1 MRTTHEPDDDFVNRL
16 ELEIGAELRR
26 RRTPVTPA
34 PWLMRTRLRVAA
46 AAATLAIVSM
56 AAGGAVVAATYRAT
70 DAEQRDQLVS
80 AYEQRAALAQ
90 QRLALAAD
98 RLRTT
103 EQRVSVG
110 SAGPLDAMADRIRV
124 VEADAEL
131 SRTRSQLAEVRLTG
145 REPETNVLA
154 ALVSGQ
160 DFVSERWRLDLLTPT
175 LALDVEKQRLQE
187 TRRRVDV
194 GAAPAHDAT
203 VSRSRIGELE
213 AAMAAVQRK
222 LAIRQRFLK
231 KELGAAEADLRI
243 QETDAETRQTALRLK
258 IMVAAE
264 EATATQRKFAVGL
277 GQQTDVAESSLRLR
291 ELETDLAKSEL
302 DLARVRAQ
310 IAQVKGK

>member
-1 MRTTHEPDDDFVNRL
+1 MRTNHEPDDDFVNRL

-26 RRTPVTPA
+26 RRAATPA

-46 AAATLAIVSM
+46 AAAMLAVVSM
-56 AAGGAVVAATYRAT
+56 AAGGAVVAASYHAK
-70 DAEQRDQLVS
+70 DSEQRDQLVS
-80 AYEQRAALAQ
+80 AYEQRVSLATQRYALAN
-90 QRLALAAD
+90 D
-98 RLRTT
+98 RMRIT

-110 SAGPLDAMADRIRV
+110 TAAPLDAMQDRVRV
-124 VEADAEL
+124 AEAEAEL
-131 SRTRSQLAEVRLTG
+131 ARIRSQLAEVRLTG

-160 DFVSERWRLDLLTPT
+160 DFVSDRWRLDLMTPR

-187 TRRRVDV
+187 MQRRVDV
-194 GAAPAHDAT
+194 GAAPAHDVT

-213 AAMAAVQRK
+213 AAMAAVERK

-258 IMVAAE
+258 ITLAAE
-264 EATATQRKFAVGL
+264 EAKDAQKKFTVGL
-277 GQQTDVAESSLRLR
+277 AQQTDVAEASLRLR
-291 ELETDLAKSEL
+291 ELEADLAKAEL

-310 IAQVKGK
+310 IAQLK

>member
-1 MRTTHEPDDDFVNRL
+1 MRPTHEPDDNFVTRL

-26 RRTPVTPA
+26 RRTVTPA
-34 PWLMRTRLRVAA
+34 PFLMRTRLRVAA
-46 AAATLAIVSM
+46 AAAMLTIVSM
-56 AAGGAVVAATYRAT
+56 VTGGAVVAATYHAK
-70 DAEQRDQLVS
+70 DVEQRDQLVS
-80 AYEQRAALAQ
+80 AYEQRASLAQ
-90 QRLALAAD
+90 QRLALVAD
-98 RLRTT
+98 RLRIT

-110 SAGPLDAMADRIRV
+110 TADPLDAMQDRVRV
-124 VEADAEL
+124 AEAEAEL
-131 SRTRSQLAEVRLTG
+131 SRIKSQLAEVRLTG

-160 DFVSERWRLDLLTPT
+160 DFVSERWRLDLMTPR

-187 TRRRVDV
+187 AQRRVDV
-194 GAAPAHDAT
+194 GAGPAHDVT

-213 AAMAAVQRK
+213 AAMAAVERK

-243 QETDAETRQTALRLK
+243 QEIDAETRQTALRLK
-258 IMVAAE
+258 IVLAAE
-264 EATATQRKFAVGL
+264 EAKVAQKKFNVGL
-277 GQQTDVAESSLRLR
+277 AQQTDVAEASLRLR
-291 ELETDLAKSEL
+291 ELEAELAKSEL

>member
-26 RRTPVTPA
+26 RRAAPPA
-34 PWLMRTRLRVAA
+34 SWLFRTRLRVTAA
-46 AAATLAIVSM
+46 AAMLAVVSM
-56 AAGGAVVAATYRAT
+56 AAGAAVVAASYHAK
-70 DAEQRDQLVS
+70 DSEQRDQLVS
-80 AYEQRAALAQ
+80 AYEQRVSLATQRYALAN
-90 QRLALAAD
+90 D
-98 RLRTT
+98 RMRIT

-110 SAGPLDAMADRIRV
+110 TADPLEAMQDRVRV
-124 VEADAEL
+124 AETEAEL
-131 SRTRSQLAEVRLTG
+131 ARIRSQLAEVRLTG

-160 DFVSERWRLDLLTPT
+160 DFVSDRWRLDLLPPRF
-175 LALDVEKQRLQE
+175 ALDLEKQRLEE
-187 TRRRVDV
+187 TQRRVDV
-194 GAAPAHDAT
+194 GAAPAHDVT

-213 AAMAAVQRK
+213 AAMAAVERK

-264 EATATQRKFAVGL
+264 EAKSTQLRFNVGL
-277 GQQTDVAESSLRLR
+277 AQQTDVAEASLRLR
-291 ELETDLAKSEL
+291 ELEADLAKSEL

>member
-26 RRTPVTPA
+26 RRAPVTPA
-34 PWLMRTRLRVAA
+34 PWLMRTHLRVAA
-46 AAATLAIVSM
+46 AAAMLAIVSM
-56 AAGGAVVAATYRAT
+56 AAGGAVVAATYHAT
-70 DAEQRDQLVS
+70 DVEQRDQLVS

-98 RLRTT
+98 RMRLT

-110 SAGPLDAMADRIRV
+110 TAAVLDAMQDRVRV
-124 VEADAEL
+124 AEAEL
-131 SRTRSQLAEVRLTG
+131 SRIKSQLAEVRLTG

-160 DFVSERWRLDLLTPT
+160 DFVSERWRLDLMTPR
-175 LALDVEKQRLQE
+175 LALDVEKQRMQE
-187 TRRRVDV
+187 AQRRVDV
-194 GAAPAHDAT
+194 GAAPALDVI

-213 AAMAAVQRK
+213 AAIAAVERK

-258 IMVAAE
+258 ITLAAE
-264 EATATQRKFAVGL
+264 EARATQRKFAVGL
-277 GQQTDVAESSLRLR
+277 AQQTDVAESSLRLR
-291 ELETDLAKSEL
+291 ELEAELAKSDL

-310 IAQVKGK
+310 IAQLKGK

>member
-1 MRTTHEPDDDFVNRL
+1 MRTNHEPDDDFVNRL

-26 RRTPVTPA
+26 RRAATPA

-46 AAATLAIVSM
+46 AAAMLVVVSM
-56 AAGGAVVAATYRAT
+56 AAGGAVVAASYHAK
-70 DAEQRDQLVS
+70 DSEQRDQLVS
-80 AYEQRAALAQ
+80 AYEQRVSLATQRYALAN
-90 QRLALAAD
+90 D
-98 RLRTT
+98 RMRIT

-110 SAGPLDAMADRIRV
+110 TAAPLDAMQERV
-124 VEADAEL
+124 RVAEAEAEL
-131 SRTRSQLAEVRLTG
+131 ARIRSQLAEVRLTG

-160 DFVSERWRLDLLTPT
+160 DFVSDRWRLDLMTPR

-187 TRRRVDV
+187 MQRRVDV
-194 GAAPAHDAT
+194 GAAPAHDVT

-213 AAMAAVQRK
+213 AAMAAVERK

-258 IMVAAE
+258 ITLAAE
-264 EATATQRKFAVGL
+264 EAKDAQKKFNVGL
-277 GQQTDVAESSLRLR
+277 AQQTDVAEASLRLR
-291 ELETDLAKSEL
+291 ELEADLAKAEL

-310 IAQVKGK
+310 IAQLK